1 MNSLQ
6 VIGVLGAAAIVGL
19 GIGTLSSR
27 TGGGGEGTPDQLVAA
42 TTVKYNLC
50 GIARY
55 NCVVDGD
62 TLWIGDVKVRIAD
75 IDAPEIGSPRCSQE
89 LERGEQA
96 KRRLLELV
104 NEGPFEVRQLG
115 DRDADKYNRK
125 LRVLIRNGQ
134 SLGDQ
139 LVSEGLART
148 WGGRREPWC

>member
-6 VIGVLGAAAIVGL
+6 VTGMLCAAAIVGL
-19 GIGTLSSR
+19 GIGALSSFSGR
-27 TGGGGEGTPDQLVAA
+27 GGGGAPQELAPATFVQYDICGTS
-42 TTVKYNLC
+42 
-50 GIARY
+50 RR

-62 TLWIGDVKVRIAD
+62 TLWIGEVKVRIAD
-75 IDAPEIGSPRCSQE
+75 IDAPEISSPRCSEE

-104 NEGPFEVRQLG
+104 NDGPFEVRQIG
-115 DRDADKYNRK
+115 DRDADKYDRK
-125 LRVLIRNGQ
+125 LRVLIRDGK

-148 WGGRREPWC
+148 WTGRRQSWC